1 MPIYEFKCNRCEK
14 IFEQL
19 IFSSDEEAKLA
30 CPLCGERDT
39 CKLMSSFS
47 SGSSSICPTSSGGFS
62 WAAWPPQ
69 SWAVTSVSII
79 QIWWIIYGSKKGEEK
94 EANEWMVVY
103 FDYWNLGF
111 SSGVSLA

>member
-1 MPIYEFKCNRCEK
+1 MPIYEFKCKKCGNTFEK
-14 IFEQL
+14 L

-62 WAAWPPQ
+62 
-69 SWAVTSVSII
+69 
-79 QIWWIIYGSKKGEEK
+79 
-94 EANEWMVVY
+94 
-103 FDYWNLGF
+103 
-111 SSGVSLA
+111 